1 MISNEIATSA
11 SFRENIEYNLYGNKS
26 ELKRETAGSTP
37 EVRETSLTSEPEG
50 TSAASMSQKSAWY
63 VARNLITDDLE
74 AATRIME
81 ATAAPSRAKKCAYHF
96 SIDWHVDEEKDLT
109 PERAIAAADDILE
122 RLELENH
129 QALYFWHTDADH
141 PHMHVV
147 VNRVD
152 EQSLK
157 AHDMWKSKEKLE
169 RATHEVA
176 REMGFME
183 VAGRHN
189 DLPFEPNKTKGAPQT
204 KEERIHTDDLKP
216 WVKEDIQGIKD
227 KFRASLHDS
236 WNWTELNAS
245 LAAQG
250 LEIRTKGQ
258 GLIITDGTH
267 FTQFSKMGKDVRHKG
282 KFGLEQ
288 KFKISFEDHQ
298 ELERNQALSNEE
310 RMAEWAAGIDKV
322 ADDQTNTREVDARLY
337 DLMEAMDRL
346 GDFEKRLVVQ
356 KSAATVMWTQEKIRF
371 QEKLLKHARTILES
385 HNTKFNEMLVEI
397 YQDPEEAEKAVRD
410 LYSQNQL
417 QEAVRASGVKKER
430 WKVIIDKIIGKQR
443 EVAKK
448 LGKKNS
454 ERRKQADRFEK
465 MLFYRLQK
473 IREAENR
480 ITERRRQVVQA
491 KFDCRAKKKE
501 HKKNLE
507 QRESLQNLKD
517 AATRQTTKDL
527 IYNSELPW
535 KERVK
540 MLNTWDAL
548 QEKDK
553 NKDKEQE
560 QELDQDRSREQN
572 DGMDR

>member
-1 MISNEIATSA
+1 MIANEIATSA

-26 ELKRETAGSTP
+26 EP
-37 EVRETSLTSEPEG
+37 NPN
-50 TSAASMSQKSAWY
+50 KSAWY

-122 RLELENH
+122 HLELENH

-189 DLPFEPNKTKGAPQT
+189 DLPFEPNKEKGAPQT

-216 WVKEDIQGIKD
+216 WVKEDIQGVKD

-250 LEIRTKGQ
+250 LEIRSKGQ

-288 KFKISFEDHQ
+288 KFGLTFEEHQ

-310 RMAEWAAGIDKV
+310 KMAEWAAGIDKV
-322 ADDQTNTREVDARLY
+322 ADEKINTPEIDARLCE
-337 DLMEAMDRL
+337 LMQAIERME
-346 GDFEKRLVVQ
+346 DFEKRQVVQ
-356 KSAATVMWTQEKIRF
+356 RSASTVMWTQEKVF
-371 QEKLLKHARTILES
+371 YQEKLLKHARSILES
-385 HNTKFNEMLVEI
+385 HNTKFKEMLVEI

-410 LYSQNQL
+410 LYSRNQL
-417 QEAVRASGVKKER
+417 QEAVKASGVKKER
-430 WKVIIDKIIGKQR
+430 WKVMIDKIMGKQR

-448 LGKKNS
+448 LGKKKS

-491 KFDCRAKKKE
+491 KFDYRSKKKE
-501 HKKNLE
+501 HKQKLE
-507 QRESLQNLKD
+507 QRQSLQNLKE
-517 AATRQTTKDL
+517 AATRETTKDL
-527 IYNSELPW
+527 IYNSDLPW
-535 KERVK
+535 KDRVK

-553 NKDKEQE
+553 NKGKDQERDK
-560 QELDQDRSREQN
+560 DRSREQN